1 MLLPIKIGDW
11 LVGEQR
17 AHLQFLLDGKYA
29 SGRLRTQGRQTA
41 KFNLGVL

>member
-11 LVGEQR
+11 LMGEQR

-29 SGRLRTQGRQTA
+29 VVGRRGDRQQ
-41 KFNLGVL
+41 NLI

>member
-29 SGRLRTQGRQTA
+29 VVDLRDAGATVS
-41 KFNLGVL
+41 KV